1 LHDITHGRE
10 TRIGIHGTLRIN
22 LRREEHNVR
31 IVIADDHPVLLAGVR
46 TVLEADGGFEIV
58 GETHVASNILPLVG
72 ETEPDVVLLDMRM
85 PGMDGL
91 SCLDRLRARHPEVR
105 VVMYSMGAEPEQ
117 VQAAFKRG
125 ACGYVIKSVDPR
137 DLGSAIRQ
145 AVEGTAFHALGLPAI
160 TEDTVAKAAGLTE
173 REFEIMKAVALGLAN
188 KAIGKELWITEQTV
202 KFHLTNIYRKLGIS
216 NRTEAAR
223 WALSRGLEEQQF
235 EHAG

>member
-1 LHDITHGRE
+1 M
-10 TRIGIHGTLRIN
+10 
-22 LRREEHNVR
+22 R

-72 ETEPDVVLLDMRM
+72 QTEPDVVLLDMRM

-223 WALSRGLEEQQF
+223 WALSRGLEDQQF